1 LNAETVTETIFAMGH
16 RNVKATHK
24 STFEITKE
32 DSLSSNGDC
41 VIAVSADSAPADLNT
56 EFKRALCRKGSV
68 LAILLEVGGV
78 VEVVNAL
85 GSPHLILSHPSEM
98 VITKSSYISDR
109 TLAVQADKAARELSR
124 KLVEKLRN
132 PRQEV
137 KITLVVRVC

>member
-1 LNAETVTETIFAMGH
+1 MNAETVTETIFATGH

-41 VIAVSADSAPADLNT
+41 VIAVSADRPPADLNT
-56 EFKRALCRKGSV
+56 EFKRALCRKVSV
-68 LAILLEVGGV
+68 LAILIEVGGV

-137 KITLVVRVC
+137 KITLVVRV

>member
-1 LNAETVTETIFAMGH
+1 MNAETVTETIFATGH

-41 VIAVSADSAPADLNT
+41 VIAVSADRGPADLNT

-137 KITLVVRVC
+137 KITLVVRV

>member
-1 LNAETVTETIFAMGH
+1 LNTETVTETIFARGH

-41 VIAVSADSAPADLNT
+41 VIAVSADRAPADLNP

-68 LAILLEVGGV
+68 LTILIEAGEIA
-78 VEVVNAL
+78 EVVKTL

-98 VITKSSYISDR
+98 VVRKSSYISDR
-109 TLAVQADKAARELSR
+109 TLAVKADKAAHELSR
-124 KLVEKLRN
+124 KLVERLRN
-132 PRQEV
+132 PSQEV
-137 KITLVVRVC
+137 KITLTVRV

>member
-1 LNAETVTETIFAMGH
+1 LNAETVTETIFATGH

-41 VIAVSADSAPADLNT
+41 VIAVSADRAPADLNT

-68 LAILLEVGGV
+68 LAILIEVGGV

-132 PRQEV
+132 PRPEV
-137 KITLVVRVC
+137 KITLVVRV